1 MNTPAPLV
9 ISLADCRDAAVVG
22 GKAINLSRLIG
33 AGFPVPKGFAI
44 TTTAFRAAEGNA
56 EMPASEALP
65 VDVRDA
71 ILAGYRRMGS
81 PVVAVRSSATAEDLA
96 EASMAGQYET
106 FLDVEGEEEV
116 LEAVVKCWA
125 SLDSDRVRAYLQQ
138 HGIDRADVAM
148 GVVVQRQ
155 VPADVAGV
163 LFTANPRPGALG
175 EMLIESSWGLG
186 EAVVSGLVQ
195 PDTLVLDRA
204 TGAATSIRVSD
215 KKVWITAGSRSAEP
229 QPTPDELRQKLSL
242 NSQQVLALWR
252 LGLEVMGHFGAAQ
265 DIEWAIEG
273 ESVYLLQSRAIT
285 TLEAAEAYEQC
296 LSQTREDLRE
306 AKRRGR
312 GDWARHNI
320 AETLPHPTPL
330 TWDVVR
336 RFMSGDGGF
345 GQMYRAAGF
354 QPSSAVCRDG
364 FLDLIAG
371 RIYMDL
377 SRAPEMFFEG
387 YPYAYDPELLLRD
400 PNASQSPPTLPRGSL
415 VVRFRVGTRLA
426 GIQERMKR
434 LAEDYD
440 RVLDNDILPELNR
453 WVAVEKQ
460 CDLQSLDAAQW
471 RKLWEGR
478 RERAIQDFGARL
490 MLPSLIA
497 AMALEEL
504 RSFCAENFWDEQS
517 DQLAGELS
525 SGHEGD
531 LTLLGTQG
539 LWEITHGK
547 TTVEKWLAQFGHRAP
562 EEFDLAT
569 PRWRERPEAVE
580 QLAAHLKDAQS
591 PARRHRERMD
601 ACGATVRKLKNTL
614 SAAAAREFDER
625 LELAHR
631 YLRFREDGKF
641 YLMLAYD
648 LLRDLALEA
657 GRRLQIDDDV
667 FLLREEE
674 LFDALS
680 TGIAPLHLLE
690 RRHLARAAEVE
701 IDPPA
706 LIREGSIQAIGERS
720 AVVSTGTLPAFP
732 ISSGTASGPVRIILC
747 PEEAGDPGDGYILV
761 CPSTDPN
768 WTPLFAKAAGLVIEC
783 GGMLSHGAVVAREMG
798 IPAIICDGATRLL
811 EDGETVKIDGDHGN
825 LLRLAERAEQAPV
838 KTPGAAEEDSEEHA
852 ANEDVAQAD
861 PTDTR
866 IAAALTPPPPGPIE
880 RACGKWAGGA
890 TAAWIVFFLIVFL
903 LPGTWLYDG
912 AMAALDFCMLRLVGL
927 LGRVGTVAA
936 VAAGLALFS
945 IVAQRCLTD
954 NRRLAEAKRR
964 IRTLRKEA
972 SKLGKNSPR
981 RKALDQAASG
991 VQYRLLKAALFPL
1004 LLILGPMVMVF
1015 LWLPARVD
1023 PASWNA
1029 EPGAT
1034 IFVTARVR
1042 GDHAGVVTLVH
1053 DAELR
1058 LEDRTPA
1065 SQNITLIRPVLQRLR
1080 KRWSE
1085 ETTIPADTPWELR
1098 AAAQH
1103 TRRVMLADL
1112 GQFLNRPM
1120 PSRDVSW
1127 TLYTPEGKDGR
1138 FPLRLETEEAPPIH
1152 STVVLGSQVAPQRKE
1167 DLGDGKGPVQVVR
1180 SPAADHPVEL
1190 VKVVYREQLVKGS
1203 NVFWQPIQWMVTSW
1217 LPGWLIVYLLVY
1229 LPAMFL
1235 LKWSLRVP

>member
-1 MNTPAPLV
+1 MNAPAPLV
-9 ISLADCRDAAVVG
+9 IPLADCRDAAVVG

-33 AGFPVPKGFAI
+33 AGFPVPGGFAI
-44 TTTAFRAAEGNA
+44 TTTAFRAAKGHV
-56 EMPASEALP
+56 EMPA
-65 VDVRDA
+65 DVTDA
-71 ILAGYRRMGS
+71 ILTAYRGMGS
-81 PVVAVRSSATAEDLA
+81 PEVAVRSSATAEDLA

-106 FLDVEGEEEV
+106 FLDIEGEEEV
-116 LEAVVKCWA
+116 LEAVTKCWA
-125 SLDSDRVRAYLQQ
+125 SLDSDRVRAYLHQ
-138 HGIDRADVAM
+138 HGIDRAEVAM

-163 LFTANPRPGALG
+163 LFTANPSPGALS

-215 KKVWITAGSRSAEP
+215 KKVWIPANSRSGESQPVPEELRRELSLGSR
-229 QPTPDELRQKLSL
+229 
-242 NSQQVLALWR
+242 QVLALWR
-252 LGLEVMGHFGAAQ
+252 LGLEVMGHFGAPQ
-265 DIEWAIEG
+265 DIEWAIKG

-285 TLEAAEAYEQC
+285 TLEAAEAHEEC
-296 LSQTREDLRE
+296 LGRTRTELRD
-306 AKRRGR
+306 AKRQGR

-345 GQMYRAAGF
+345 GRMYREAGF
-354 QPSSAVCRDG
+354 DPSPEVCRDG

-377 SRAPEMFFEG
+377 SRAPEMFFAG
-387 YPYAYDPELLLRD
+387 YPYAYDPDRLARE
-400 PNASQSPPTLPRGSL
+400 PGAAQEAPTLSRGSIL
-415 VVRFRVGTRLA
+415 DRHRVGTQIA
-426 GIQERMKR
+426 TAHAKMKT

-440 RVLDNDILPELNR
+440 RILDDDVLPELKG
-453 WVAVEKQ
+453 WVAREKR
-460 CDLQSLDAAQW
+460 CDLQSLDAAAW
-471 RKLWEGR
+471 RRLWVER
-478 RERAIQDFGARL
+478 RERTFQEFGAKL
-490 MLPSLIA
+490 MLPSILA

-504 RSFCAENFWDEQS
+504 RSFCAESFWDEPS
-517 DQLAGELS
+517 EQLASGLS
-525 SGHEGD
+525 STHAPD
-531 LTLLGTQG
+531 QTLLAAQG
-539 LWEITHGK
+539 LWEIAHEK
-547 TTVEKWLAQFGHRAP
+547 TTVQEWLATFGHRAP

-580 QLAAHLKDAQS
+580 LLAGHLAGAES
-591 PARRHRERMD
+591 PIDRHHGRTQACEAR
-601 ACGATVRKLKNTL
+601 VRNLKATL
-614 SAAAAREFDER
+614 SDAAGREFDEI
-625 LELAHR
+625 LSLTHR

-657 GRRLQIDDDV
+657 GRRLEIEDEV

-680 TGIAPLHLLE
+680 TGIAPLHLIE
-690 RRHLARAAEVE
+690 RRRLARAAEAEIDLPPLITEDGMATLGERVE
-701 IDPPA
+701 IE
-706 LIREGSIQAIGERS
+706 LTGEI
-720 AVVSTGTLPAFP
+720 PAFP
-732 ISSGTASGPVRIILC
+732 ISGGVASGPVRIVLS
-747 PEEAGDPGDGYILV
+747 PEQAGDSSDGYILV

-798 IPAIICDGATRLL
+798 IPAVVCEGATRLL
-811 EDGETVKIDGDHGN
+811 EDGALVTIDGNHGS
-825 LLRLAERAEQAPV
+825 LLRLAEE
-838 KTPGAAEEDSEEHA
+838 AAGDTASEGT
-852 ANEDVAQAD
+852 VSPD
-861 PTDTR
+861 PADTR
-866 IAAALTPPPPGPIE
+866 IAAAMTPPPPGPIE
-880 RACGKWAGGA
+880 RACGRWAVGA
-890 TAAWIVFFLIVFL
+890 TAAWTVFCLAMFL
-903 LPGTWLYDG
+903 LPATWLWDG
-912 AMAALDFCMLRLVGL
+912 AMAALDFCMLPLVGS

-936 VAAGLALFS
+936 VATGLALFS
-945 IVAQRCLTD
+945 IVAQRRLTD

-972 SKLGKNSPR
+972 SKVGKDSPR
-981 RKALDQAASG
+981 RKALDLAASG

-1015 LWLPARVD
+1015 LWFPARVD

-1029 EPGAT
+1029 APGAT
-1034 IFVTARVR
+1034 VYVTARVK
-1042 GDHAGVVTLVH
+1042 GDHAEAVTLAH

-1065 SQNITLIRPVLQRLR
+1065 SQNITLIRPVLERLH

-1085 ETTIPADTPWELR
+1085 KTAVPEDTPWELQ
-1098 AAAQH
+1098 AAARR
-1103 TRRVMLADL
+1103 TREEMLADL
-1112 GQFLNRPM
+1112 GGFLSRPM
-1120 PSRDVSW
+1120 PTRDVSW
-1127 TLYTPEGKDGR
+1127 TLQTPESESGR
-1138 FPLRLETEEAPPIH
+1138 FPLQIETEGWPPVG
-1152 STVVLGSQVAPQRKE
+1152 TAVVLGKRVAPEPKE

-1180 SPAADHPVEL
+1180 PPAADHPVEL
-1190 VKVVYREQLVKGS
+1190 VKVAYREQLVKGV
-1203 NVFWQPIQWMVTSW
+1203 NVFWQPIEWMVTSW

-1235 LKWSLRVP
+1235 VKWSLRVP

>member
-1 MNTPAPLV
+1 MNTPSPLV

-33 AGFPVPKGFAI
+33 AGFPVPGGFAV
-44 TTTAFRAAEGNA
+44 TTTVFRTAQGGT
-56 EMPASEALP
+56 LP
-65 VDVRDA
+65 VDARDA
-71 ILAGYRRMGS
+71 ILTAYRGMGS

-96 EASMAGQYET
+96 CASMAGQYET
-106 FLDVEGEEEV
+106 FLDVEGKEEV

-125 SLDSDRVRAYLQQ
+125 SLDSDRVRVYLEES
-138 HGIDRADVAM
+138 GINRADVAM

-204 TGAATSIRVSD
+204 TGAATSIRTSD
-215 KKVWITAGSRSAEP
+215 KKLWIPGKGVRTLLPERPEGCFAQKGPAPFSRA
-229 QPTPDELRQKLSL
+229 QPTPEALRRKLSL
-242 NSQQVLALWR
+242 SSLQVLALWR
-252 LGLEVMGHFGAAQ
+252 LGLQVMEHYDAAQ

-273 ESVYLLQSRAIT
+273 DDIYLLQSRAIT

-296 LSQTREDLRE
+296 LTQTRENLRE
-306 AKRRGR
+306 AKRQGR

-345 GQMYRAAGF
+345 GEMYRQVGF
-354 QPSSAVCRDG
+354 EPASEVCRDG

-377 SRAPEMFFEG
+377 SQASEMFFED
-387 YPYAYDPELLLRD
+387 YPYAYDPDLLARD
-400 PNASQSPPTLPRGSL
+400 PGASQGPPTLPCGSL
-415 VVRFRVGTRLA
+415 LDRQRVAARIADARSKMRT
-426 GIQERMKR
+426 

-440 RVLDNDILPELNR
+440 RTLDDEIIPKLKQ
-453 WVAVEKQ
+453 WVAVEKER
-460 CDLQSLDAAQW
+460 DLQSLDPAEW
-471 RKLWEGR
+471 RELWQRR
-478 RERAIQDFGARL
+478 RERVLDEFGSKL
-490 MLPSLIA
+490 MLPSLLA
-497 AMALEEL
+497 AMAIEDL
-504 RSFCAENFWDEQS
+504 RLFCADSFWDEES
-517 DQLAGELS
+517 GQLANELS
-525 SGHEGD
+525 SAHAPD
-531 LTLLGTQG
+531 QTLIATQG
-539 LWEITHGK
+539 LWDIARGK
-547 TTVEKWLAQFGHRAP
+547 TTVEQWLVRFGHRAP

-591 PARRHRERMD
+591 PLDRHADRIKQCDARIGE
-601 ACGATVRKLKNTL
+601 LKELL
-614 SAAAAREFDER
+614 SRPAAREFDER
-625 LELAHR
+625 LELVHR

-641 YLMLAYD
+641 YLMLGYD
-648 LLRDLALEA
+648 LLRDLALQA
-657 GRRLQIDDDV
+657 GRRLDIDEDI

-674 LFDALS
+674 LLDALS

-690 RRHLARAAEVE
+690 RRRLARAAEAE
-701 IDPPA
+701 IDLPRLITEEKIAKLGEPA
-706 LIREGSIQAIGERS
+706 EI
-720 AVVSTGTLPAFP
+720 VSTGTIPAFP
-732 ISSGTASGPVRIILC
+732 ISGGTASGPVRIILS
-747 PEEAGDPGDGYILV
+747 PEEAGDPGGGYILI

-798 IPAIICDGATRLL
+798 IPAVVCQGATRLL
-811 EDGETVKIDGDHGN
+811 KGGETVTIDGDHGH
-825 LLRLAERAEQAPV
+825 LLRHAREI
-838 KTPGAAEEDSEEHA
+838 TEESASE
-852 ANEDVAQAD
+852 DTVSVG

-866 IAAALTPPPPGPIE
+866 IAAAMTPPPPGPIE

-890 TAAWIVFFLIVFL
+890 TAAWAVFFLATFL
-903 LPGTWLYDG
+903 LPGTWLWDG
-912 AMAALDFCMLRLVGL
+912 AMAALDFCMLPLVGK
-927 LGRVGTVAA
+927 LGRPATVAS
-936 VAAGLALFS
+936 VAAGFAAFS
-945 IVAQRCLTD
+945 IVGQRLLTD
-954 NRRLAEAKRR
+954 NRRLAEGKQRAGA
-964 IRTLRKEA
+964 LRKQA
-972 SKLGKNSPR
+972 SKLPEGSPR
-981 RKALDQAASG
+981 REALQQAASG
-991 VQYRLLKAALFPL
+991 VQYRLLRAAIFPL
-1004 LLILGPMVMVF
+1004 LLILGPMLMVF
-1015 LWLPARVD
+1015 LWFPARVD

-1034 IFVTARVR
+1034 IFVTARIK
-1042 GDHAGVVTLVH
+1042 GDHAGAVTLVH

-1065 SQNITLIRPVLQRLR
+1065 SRKITLIRPVLERLR
-1080 KRWSE
+1080 KKWSE
-1085 ETTIPADTPWELR
+1085 QSEVPEDAPWEVR
-1098 AAAQH
+1098 AAAER
-1103 TRRVMLADL
+1103 TREEMLADL
-1112 GQFLNRPM
+1112 GQFLDRPM
-1120 PSRDVSW
+1120 PSRHVSW
-1127 TLYTPEGKDGR
+1127 TLHTPEGKDGR

-1152 STVVLGSQVAPQRKE
+1152 SAVVLGCQVAPRPKE

-1180 SPAADHPVEL
+1180 PPDAGHPVEL
-1190 VKVVYREQLVKGS
+1190 VKVAYREQLIKGA
-1203 NVFWQPIQWMVTSW
+1203 NVFWQPIEWMVTSW